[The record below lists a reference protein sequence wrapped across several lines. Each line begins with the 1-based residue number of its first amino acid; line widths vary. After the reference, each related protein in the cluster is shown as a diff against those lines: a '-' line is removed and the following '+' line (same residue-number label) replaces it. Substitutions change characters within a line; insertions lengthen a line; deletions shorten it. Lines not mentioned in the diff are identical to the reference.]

1 MKVRTGKDEEEKIDE
16 RVQQGRVLETDRYK
30 ISTNSYEYRRIHKRK
45 NTRDGAERKQNNT
58 VKQSGVNRR
67 NIGEVKAN

>member
-30 ISTNSYEYRRIHKRK
+30 YLRIVMNTEGYINEKIQEMEQKENKIIQLNS
-45 NTRDGAERKQNNT
+45 Q
-58 VKQSGVNRR
+58 V
-67 NIGEVKAN
+67 